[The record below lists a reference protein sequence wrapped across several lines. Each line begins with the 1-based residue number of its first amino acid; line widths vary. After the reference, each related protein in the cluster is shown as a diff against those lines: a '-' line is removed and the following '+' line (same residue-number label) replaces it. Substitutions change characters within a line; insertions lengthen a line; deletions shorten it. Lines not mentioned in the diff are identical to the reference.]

1 MADPE
6 YAYLTTT
13 GRRTG
18 EPHTVELWYR
28 RTDDG
33 TVWFMAGD
41 AGSDWVRNLR
51 AEPEVRVRVG
61 DGDAATGMA
70 SVEEGGDG
78 LRRAFAARYQGWREG
93 AELSG
98 WARSATTVAVR
109 PAPGVRPEGPG

>member
-1 MADPE
+1 MTEDPE

-41 AGSDWVRNLR
+41 AGSDWVRNAR
-51 AEPEVRVRVG
+51 ADGRVQVRVG
-61 DGDAATGMA
+61 DDGPTEAGTA
-70 SVEEGGDG
+70 SVEEGGDD
-78 LRRAFAARYQGWREG
+78 LRRAFAARYQGWHDG

-109 PAPGVRPEGPG
+109 AVTGI